1 MTDRNILEQI
11 EKLIDIGI
19 ALSNERDSEILLEKI
34 LFCAKSIT
42 GADGGTLYRIEGDH
56 IVTAII
62 HSESLKLYFGGTSGK
77 RVNLA
82 KLPLYLDDGSVNLGH
97 VVCSSYHN
105 KSVVNIAD
113 VYLTSD
119 DFDFSGPK
127 EFDRQYNYRTRS
139 LLTVPLKNHKDD
151 VIGVLQLINAL
162 ESASGTVVGFN
173 DISQKMTT
181 AMAAQ
186 AAIVLTQQQLIF
198 ELEKLFQS
206 LVKLVATAIDQKS
219 PYTGAHSRRVPAL
232 TMMLA
237 EAVHEIDYGC
247 FKDFK
252 LSDEDRNEL
261 EVAAWLHDCGK
272 ITTPEFV
279 MDKATKLETIFD
291 RIELIETRFEIL
303 KRDQE
308 ILLLKQKVA
317 AMEAG
322 QAWHRQ
328 LEDEFHQ
335 SINRIEADLVFIR
348 RANFGSESMSADDQ
362 ARIRALSSLS
372 WRLGGK
378 TLPLLLDDEVYNLS
392 ILRGT
397 LTKEERE
404 IINSHIIATIAM
416 LKAIEF
422 PKHLKNVPE
431 FAGGHHER
439 MDGQGY
445 PNGLR
450 REQMSVQARMM
461 GIADVFEALMDPDRP
476 YKNGKK
482 LSEALAI
489 LKNMKENGHIDPDL
503 YEVFIEKKIYKKYA
517 DEFVATEQIDLA

>member
-1 MTDRNILEQI
+1 MTDQNILEQI
-11 EKLIDIGI
+11 EKIIDIGI
-19 ALSNERDSEILLEKI
+19 ALSNEHDAEILLEKI
-34 LFCAKSIT
+34 LLCAKSIT

-62 HSESLKLYFGGTSGK
+62 HSDSLKIFLGGSSGK
-77 RVNLA
+77 QVNMVKA
-82 KLPLYLDDGSVNLGH
+82 PLYLEDNSLNLSH
-97 VVCSSYHN
+97 VVCLSYHN
-105 KSVVNIAD
+105 KCVVNISD
-113 VYLTSD
+113 VYLAAEN
-119 DFDFSGPK
+119 FDFSGPK
-127 EFDRQYNYRTRS
+127 EFDRQYNYRTKS
-139 LLTVPLKNHKDD
+139 LLTIPLKNYKDD

-162 ESASGTVVGFN
+162 EPVSGKVIGFN

-181 AMAAQ
+181 AMAAH

-206 LVKLVATAIDQKS
+206 LVKLIATAIDQKS

-237 EAVHEIDYGC
+237 EAVHEIDHGC

-252 LSDEDRNEL
+252 LKDVDRNEL

-272 ITTPEFV
+272 ITTPEYV

-303 KRDQE
+303 KRDKE
-308 ILLLKQKVA
+308 IILLKQRIE
-317 AMEAG
+317 AMESG
-322 QAWHRQ
+322 QSWDRQ
-328 LEDEFHQ
+328 LEKEYHQ
-335 SINRIEADLVFIR
+335 SIQQIEADLDFIR
-348 RANFGSESMSADDQ
+348 YANIGSESMSDEDQ
-362 ARIRALSSLS
+362 ARIRFLSGLC
-372 WRLGGK
+372 WRLGNE
-378 TLPLLLDDEVYNLS
+378 TLPLLSDDEVYNLS
-392 ILRGT
+392 ILHGT

-404 IINSHIIATIAM
+404 IIKSHIVSTISM
-416 LKAIEF
+416 LNAIEF

-439 MDGQGY
+439 MDGKGY

-450 REQMSVQARMM
+450 REQMSVQARIM
-461 GIADVFEALMDPDRP
+461 GLADIFEALMDPDRP
-476 YKNGKK
+476 YKKGKK

-489 LKNMKENGHIDPDL
+489 LRNMKDHGHVDPDL
-503 YEVFIEKKIYKKYA
+503 FDVFMEKKIYRKYA
-517 DEFVATEQIDLA
+517 DEYVAVEQIDVS